1 VREDSSLTQ
10 RIAVFAVLFIALMVV
25 GIIVFVRFYNCS
37 KNQDDLDK
45 KTNNHI
51 QLPVDYASNEGK
63 FG

>member
-1 VREDSSLTQ
+1 
-10 RIAVFAVLFIALMVV
+10 VV

-63 FG
+63 KNFDYNFFIYFIFVIN